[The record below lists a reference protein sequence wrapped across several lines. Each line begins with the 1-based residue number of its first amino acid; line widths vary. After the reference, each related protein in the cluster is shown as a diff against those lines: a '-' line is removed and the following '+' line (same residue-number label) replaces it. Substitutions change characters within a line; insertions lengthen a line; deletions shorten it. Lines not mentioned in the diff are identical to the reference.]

1 MKRRDPFVIGIAG
14 WKNSGKTTL
23 VTRLVR
29 ELARRGFRVATIK
42 HSHHPVRSEAPNTDK
57 DTDTTR
63 HGAAGATAV
72 AILSPAGWG
81 LVGAEPAFMLAPD
94 PDPPLATV
102 VAALGPA
109 DIVIVEGMK
118 RAGIPK
124 IETRRTAQALGPP
137 LAETDANVFAIAADH
152 EVQGTG
158 TPAFALDDIA
168 GLTDAVLRRAAL
180 DARKEAPR

>member
-1 MKRRDPFVIGIAG
+1 MKHRDPFVIGIAG

-42 HSHHPVRSEAPNTDK
+42 HSHHPVRGDAPDTGK

-63 HGAAGATAV
+63 HRAAGATAV

-81 LVGAEPAFMLAPD
+81 LVGAEAAFMLAPD
-94 PDPPLATV
+94 PDPPLPTI

-109 DIVIVEGMK
+109 DVVVVEGMK

-124 IETRRTAQALGPP
+124 IETRRTAQAPGPP
-137 LAETDANVFAIAADH
+137 LTATDANVFAIAADH
-152 EVQGTG
+152 HVLDVG

-180 DARKEAPR
+180 DARKETAR